1 MPDIPWDTA
10 ITWSRQAPPDGWF
23 QMRLE
28 LIARAATIKAAGLM
42 RLDADDLVL
51 WDEAPLD
58 PESGLSHE
66 LRPGANR
73 PGPRSLWDQF
83 DAQVRG
89 LAAATEVGRAGAIA
103 SALNELAITVHV
115 IASSSSAITAR
126 RKLAP
131 ALTRAVGRRRSGDMR
146 PGARAADRR
155 LAQLA
160 RAPGASM
167 YHGAPASLREYG
179 RARRGHTNKG
189 DTEMALTWPL
199 EHDGSTGEDV
209 KTVQYLVTANGH
221 PTGVDGDFGAQTKA
235 AVMAFQSSR
244 GLAADGVVGPQ
255 TWPQLIIT
263 VPGGK

>member
-1 MPDIPWDTA
+1 MDTDSTDPWLTVAEIARELRLTPATIRMWIANDTLQAKRAGKRKWLVRRSELDRMLGSQEPGGAPPAPPADAGEPVPPVPVPDPAPGAAPAPDPAPAPSWPSGKHQIGPQAWQEVPDIPWDTA

-23 QMRLE
+23 QMRLQ

-115 IASSSSAITAR
+115 IAEQLERYHGPDGNWLPHPPERSGGE
-126 RKLAP
+126 AP
-131 ALTRAVGRRRSGDMR
+131 AT
-146 PGARAADRR
+146 
-155 LAQLA
+155 
-160 RAPGASM
+160 
-167 YHGAPASLREYG
+167 
-179 RARRGHTNKG
+179 
-189 DTEMALTWPL
+189 
-199 EHDGSTGEDV
+199 
-209 KTVQYLVTANGH
+209 
-221 PTGVDGDFGAQTKA
+221 
-235 AVMAFQSSR
+235 
-244 GLAADGVVGPQ
+244 
-255 TWPQLIIT
+255 
-263 VPGGK
+263 